1 MELSAYLPQLLSIAT
16 LATIMA
22 ISPGADFVM
31 ITRNSL
37 VYGRRAGFYSAL
49 GAGVSDLDSRCLFH
63 SRRGAA
69 HCPIG
74 GAIHGDK
81 IHRRSVLNLPWL
93 SKPAS
98 KAPYRLGASARGS
111 AQQSVIRL
119 LGLRQGFITNALNPK
134 TTLFFLSIFT
144 QLVSADTPVAIQ
156 LVYGLIIS
164 LAHLLW
170 FVLVAMFFSHFAFV
184 HALQCYQ
191 RLIEK
196 TLGVI
201 LMGLGVR
208 VATLSQ

>member
-49 GAGVSDLDSRCLFH
+49 GVGLAIWIHVAYSIAGVALLIAQSVVLFTVIKYI
-63 SRRGAA
+63 GAA
-69 HCPIG
+69 YLIYLGYQSLRAKHHIALELAPK
-74 GAIHGDK
+74 AA
-81 IHRRSVLNLPWL
+81 P
-93 SKPAS
+93 S
-98 KAPYRLGASARGS
+98 KALSACS
-111 AQQSVIRL
+111 A
-119 LGLRQGFITNALNPK
+119 LRQGFITNALNPK

-184 HALQCYQ
+184 HALQRYQ

>member
-37 VYGRRAGFYSAL
+37 VYGRRAGVYSAL
-49 GAGVSDLDSRCLFH
+49 GVGLAIWIHVAYSIAGVALLIAQSVVLFTVIKYI
-63 SRRGAA
+63 GAA
-69 HCPIG
+69 YLIYLGYQSLRAKHHIALELAHEAAP
-74 GAIHGDK
+74 
-81 IHRRSVLNLPWL
+81 
-93 SKPAS
+93 S
-98 KAPYRLGASARGS
+98 KALSAIS
-111 AQQSVIRL
+111 A
-119 LGLRQGFITNALNPK
+119 LRQGFITNALNPK

-184 HALQCYQ
+184 HALQRYQ

>member
-37 VYGRRAGFYSAL
+37 VYGRRAGVYSAL
-49 GAGVSDLDSRCLFH
+49 GVGLAIWIHVAYSIAGVALLIAQSVVLFTVIKYI
-63 SRRGAA
+63 GAA
-69 HCPIG
+69 YLIYLGYQSLRAKHHIALDLAHKAAP
-74 GAIHGDK
+74 
-81 IHRRSVLNLPWL
+81 
-93 SKPAS
+93 S
-98 KAPYRLGASARGS
+98 KALSACS
-111 AQQSVIRL
+111 A
-119 LGLRQGFITNALNPK
+119 LRQGFITNALNPK

-184 HALQCYQ
+184 HALQRYQ

-201 LMGLGVR
+201 LIGLGVR

>member
-49 GAGVSDLDSRCLFH
+49 GVGLAIWIHVAYSIAG
-63 SRRGAA
+63 GAA

-111 AQQSVIRL
+111 AQQKRYPPARL
-119 LGLRQGFITNALNPK
+119 CVK
-134 TTLFFLSIFT
+134 
-144 QLVSADTPVAIQ
+144 
-156 LVYGLIIS
+156 
-164 LAHLLW
+164 
-170 FVLVAMFFSHFAFV
+170 VL
-184 HALQCYQ
+184 
-191 RLIEK
+191 
-196 TLGVI
+196 
-201 LMGLGVR
+201 
-208 VATLSQ
+208 